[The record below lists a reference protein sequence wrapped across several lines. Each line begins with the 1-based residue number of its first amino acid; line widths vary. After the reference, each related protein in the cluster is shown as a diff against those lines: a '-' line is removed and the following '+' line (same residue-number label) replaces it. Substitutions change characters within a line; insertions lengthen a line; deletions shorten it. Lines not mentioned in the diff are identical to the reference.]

1 MKTTKT
7 KLIASITAAVCIA
20 AGAGL
25 IIAKTAKNPPM
36 VGGYTSSTNE
46 KPPKPIPN
54 VTDEN
59 GNDISGE
66 KYYAMPAKMAFTAAT
81 YADESGNE
89 VNSAVTA
96 NIIATITPNNAANKK
111 VDWSAAFKNPE
122 SEWASGKTL
131 SDYIGVMPAADG
143 SLSATVT
150 CKQPFTGEIVVVCVT
165 RQGKYVATCT
175 VTYAGQPTEIT
186 LAGSTQETDGAY
198 RFGIGN
204 TYEYAIEMSNPF
216 GAVGEK
222 FNDISVSVTGVGQVV
237 LGYMEHFQAQ
247 NKDKWYDASDKT
259 VEYDSLKDALISA
272 SYANGKLTIKTLSA
286 VEDFYRGTGRM
297 DGGRTIFYEG
307 KFRSYVTDCYFNV
320 TLTERNSGCSKTI
333 KVVYD
338 PGVVTGVN
346 MSQNEMEF

>member
-1 MKTTKT
+1 MAKKTLK
-7 KLIASITAAVCIA
+7 KWFIPLLIAGMVGTFCLSGCGKSSVAPISVTQEQSKTGQAKPVKIAKLSMDRAAVSLLSES
-20 AGAGL
+20 AGEQKTVSKKIQA
-25 IIAKTAKNPPM
+25 IIEPSTAKNA
-36 VGGYTSSTNE
+36 S
-46 KPPKPIPN
+46 
-54 VTDEN
+54 
-59 GNDISGE
+59 
-66 KYYAMPAKMAFTAAT
+66 
-81 YADESGNE
+81 
-89 VNSAVTA
+89 
-96 NIIATITPNNAANKK
+96 
-111 VDWSAAFKNPE
+111 VDWSV
-122 SEWASGKTL
+122 EWGEKQNGEVT
-131 SDYIGVMPAADG
+131 DYLTVTPDADG

-165 RQGKYVATCT
+165 RQGGYVATCT
-175 VTYAGQPTEIT
+175 VTYAGQPTDIT

-222 FNDISVSVTGVGQVV
+222 FNDIAVSVTGVGQVV

-247 NKDKWYDASDKT
+247 NKDKWYDASDTT

-272 SYANGKLTIKTLSA
+272 SFANGKLTIKTLSA

-307 KFRSYVTDCYFNV
+307 KFRSYVTECYFNV
-320 TLTERNSGCSKTI
+320 TITERNSGCCKTI
-333 KVVYD
+333 KIMYD

>member
-1 MKTTKT
+1 M
-7 KLIASITAAVCIA
+7 ASTIISSH
-20 AGAGL
+20 AGSVNANQTVSKKIQA
-25 IIAKTAKNPPM
+25 IIEPSTAKNA
-36 VGGYTSSTNE
+36 S
-46 KPPKPIPN
+46 
-54 VTDEN
+54 
-59 GNDISGE
+59 
-66 KYYAMPAKMAFTAAT
+66 
-81 YADESGNE
+81 
-89 VNSAVTA
+89 
-96 NIIATITPNNAANKK
+96 
-111 VDWSAAFKNPE
+111 VDWSV
-122 SEWASGKTL
+122 EWGEKQKAEVT
-131 SDYIGVMPAADG
+131 DYLTVTPDSDG

-175 VTYAGQPTEIT
+175 VTYAGQPTDIT
-186 LAGSTQETDGAY
+186 LTGNTQETDGAY

-204 TYEYAIEMSNPF
+204 TYEYAVEMSNPF

-222 FNDISVSVTGVGQVV
+222 FNDIAVSVTGVGQVV

-247 NKDKWYDASDKT
+247 NKDKWYDTSDET

-272 SYANGKLTIKTLSA
+272 SFANGTLTIKTLSA

-307 KFRSYVTDCYFNV
+307 KFRSYVTECYFNV
-320 TLTERNSGCSKTI
+320 TLTEQNSGCSKTI

>member
-1 MKTTKT
+1 MKKYKAKTLLLSALIAGMVGAFCLSGCVKTGAKCPVNSTEDTTKIEQAT
-7 KLIASITAAVCIA
+7 EQPLKLSLSNAIFEAQSETASISKQIEA
-20 AGAGL
+20 
-25 IIAKTAKNPPM
+25 IITPSTAKNA
-36 VGGYTSSTNE
+36 E
-46 KPPKPIPN
+46 
-54 VTDEN
+54 
-59 GNDISGE
+59 
-66 KYYAMPAKMAFTAAT
+66 
-81 YADESGNE
+81 
-89 VNSAVTA
+89 
-96 NIIATITPNNAANKK
+96 
-111 VDWSAAFKNPE
+111 VDWSV
-122 SEWASGKTL
+122 EWGNNQSGEVT
-131 SDYIGVMPAADG
+131 DYITVTPETDG
-143 SLSATVT
+143 ALKATVT

-165 RQGKYVATCT
+165 RQGGYVATCT
-175 VTYAGQPTEIT
+175 VTYAGQPTDIT
-186 LAGSTQETDGAY
+186 LAGEISETDGAY

-204 TYEYAIEMSNPF
+204 TYEYAVEMSNPF

-222 FNDISVSVTGVGQVV
+222 FNDIAVSVTGVGQVV

-247 NKDKWYDASDKT
+247 NKDKWYDTSDET

-307 KFRSYVTDCYFNV
+307 KFRSYVTECYFNV
-320 TLTERNSGCSKTI
+320 TLTEQNSGCSKTI

>member
-1 MKTTKT
+1 MKKYKVKT
-7 KLIASITAAVCIA
+7 LLASALIAGMAGTFCLSGCGKISAATISVTQEQDQTEQA
-20 AGAGL
+20 KPVK
-25 IIAKTAKNPPM
+25 IAKLSMASTIISSHAGSVNANQTVSKKIQAIIEPSTAKNA
-36 VGGYTSSTNE
+36 S
-46 KPPKPIPN
+46 
-54 VTDEN
+54 
-59 GNDISGE
+59 
-66 KYYAMPAKMAFTAAT
+66 
-81 YADESGNE
+81 
-89 VNSAVTA
+89 
-96 NIIATITPNNAANKK
+96 
-111 VDWSAAFKNPE
+111 VDWSV
-122 SEWASGKTL
+122 EWGEKQNGEVT
-131 SDYIGVMPAADG
+131 DYLTVTPDADG

-165 RQGKYVATCT
+165 RQGGYVATCT
-175 VTYAGQPTEIT
+175 VTYAGQPTDIT
-186 LAGSTQETDGAY
+186 LAGEVSETDGAY

-204 TYEYAIEMSNPF
+204 TYEYAIEMSNSF

-247 NKDKWYDASDKT
+247 NKDKWYDTSDET

-272 SYANGKLTIKTLSA
+272 SFANGKLTIKTLSA

>member
-1 MKTTKT
+1 MAKKTLKKWFIPLFIAGIVGTFCLSGCGKVSAAPISVT
-7 KLIASITAAVCIA
+7 QEQSQTVQEQPVKIAKLSMDGT
-20 AGAGL
+20 
-25 IIAKTAKNPPM
+25 IIAPLADSVNANQTVSKKIQAIIEPSTAKDA
-36 VGGYTSSTNE
+36 S
-46 KPPKPIPN
+46 
-54 VTDEN
+54 
-59 GNDISGE
+59 
-66 KYYAMPAKMAFTAAT
+66 
-81 YADESGNE
+81 
-89 VNSAVTA
+89 
-96 NIIATITPNNAANKK
+96 
-111 VDWSAAFKNPE
+111 VDWSV
-122 SEWASGKTL
+122 EWGEKQNGAVT
-131 SDYIGVMPAADG
+131 DYLTVTPDSDG
-143 SLSATVT
+143 SLFATVT

-175 VTYAGQPTEIT
+175 VTYAGQPTDIT
-186 LAGSTQETDGAY
+186 LTGNTQETDGAY

-204 TYEYAIEMSNPF
+204 TYEYAVEMSNPF

-247 NKDKWYDASDKT
+247 NKDKWYDTSDET

-272 SYANGKLTIKTLSA
+272 SYDSGTLTIKTLSA

-307 KFRSYVTDCYFNV
+307 KFRSYVTECYFNV

>member
-1 MKTTKT
+1 MVKKTLK
-7 KLIASITAAVCIA
+7 KGLIPLLIAGMVGTFCLSGCGKSSAAPIPVTQEQSQTGQAKPVKIAKLSMDRAAVSLLSEN
-20 AGAGL
+20 AGEQMTVSKKIQA
-25 IIAKTAKNPPM
+25 IIEPSTAKN
-36 VGGYTSSTNE
+36 
-46 KPPKPIPN
+46 
-54 VTDEN
+54 VT
-59 GNDISGE
+59 
-66 KYYAMPAKMAFTAAT
+66 
-81 YADESGNE
+81 
-89 VNSAVTA
+89 
-96 NIIATITPNNAANKK
+96 
-111 VDWSAAFKNPE
+111 VDWSV
-122 SEWASGKTL
+122 EWGEKQKAEVT
-131 SDYIGVMPAADG
+131 DYLTVTPDADG

-175 VTYAGQPTEIT
+175 VTYAGQPTDIT
-186 LAGSTQETDGAY
+186 LTGSTQETDGAY

-204 TYEYAIEMSNPF
+204 TYEYAVEMSNPF

-222 FNDISVSVTGVGQVV
+222 FNNVTVSVTGVGQVI
-237 LGYMEHFQAQ
+237 LGYMEHFQTQ
-247 NKDKWYDASDKT
+247 NKDKWYDASDTT

-307 KFRSYVTDCYFNV
+307 KFRSYVSECYFNV
-320 TLTERNSGCSKTI
+320 TLTEQNSGCSKTI

>member
-1 MKTTKT
+1 MVKKTLK
-7 KLIASITAAVCIA
+7 KGLIPLLIAGMVGAFCLSGCGKSFAAPIPVTQEQSQTGQA
-20 AGAGL
+20 KPVK
-25 IIAKTAKNPPM
+25 IAKLSMESTIISPFSESAGEQKTVSKKIQAIIEPSTAKNA
-36 VGGYTSSTNE
+36 S
-46 KPPKPIPN
+46 
-54 VTDEN
+54 
-59 GNDISGE
+59 
-66 KYYAMPAKMAFTAAT
+66 
-81 YADESGNE
+81 
-89 VNSAVTA
+89 
-96 NIIATITPNNAANKK
+96 
-111 VDWSAAFKNPE
+111 VDWSV
-122 SEWASGKTL
+122 EWGEKQNGEVT
-131 SDYIGVMPAADG
+131 DYLTVTPDSDG

-165 RQGKYVATCT
+165 RQGGYVATCT
-175 VTYAGQPTEIT
+175 VTYAGQPTDIT
-186 LAGSTQETDGAY
+186 LAGEVSETDGAY

-204 TYEYAIEMSNPF
+204 TYEYAVEMSNPF

-222 FNDISVSVTGVGQVV
+222 FNNVTVSVTGVGQVI
-237 LGYMEHFQAQ
+237 LGYMEHFQTQ
-247 NKDKWYDASDKT
+247 NKDKWYDASDTT

-307 KFRSYVTDCYFNV
+307 KFRSYVTECYFNV
-320 TLTERNSGCSKTI
+320 TLTEQNSGCSKTI

>member
-1 MKTTKT
+1 MIKYKAKTLLLSAFIAGMVGAFGLSGCGKSSAEIPVKQSETVQEQPVKIA
-7 KLIASITAAVCIA
+7 KLSMDRAAVSLLSDS
-20 AGAGL
+20 AGEQKTVSKKIQA
-25 IIAKTAKNPPM
+25 IIEPSTAKN
-36 VGGYTSSTNE
+36 
-46 KPPKPIPN
+46 
-54 VTDEN
+54 VT
-59 GNDISGE
+59 
-66 KYYAMPAKMAFTAAT
+66 
-81 YADESGNE
+81 
-89 VNSAVTA
+89 
-96 NIIATITPNNAANKK
+96 
-111 VDWSAAFKNPE
+111 VDWSV
-122 SEWASGKTL
+122 EWGEKQNGEVT
-131 SDYIGVMPAADG
+131 DYLTVTPDSDG

-216 GAVGEK
+216 GAVSEK
-222 FNDISVSVTGVGQVV
+222 FNDIAVSVTGVGQVV
-237 LGYMEHFQAQ
+237 IGYMEHFQTQ
-247 NKDKWYDASDKT
+247 NKDKWYDASDET

-307 KFRSYVTDCYFNV
+307 KFRSYVTECYFNV

>member
-1 MKTTKT
+1 MKKYKAKT
-7 KLIASITAAVCIA
+7 LLLSALIAGMVGAFCLSGCGKSSAAPISVTQEQSQTGQAKPVKIA
-20 AGAGL
+20 KLSMDGT
-25 IIAKTAKNPPM
+25 IIAPLAGSVNANQTVSKKIQAIIEPSTAKNA
-36 VGGYTSSTNE
+36 S
-46 KPPKPIPN
+46 
-54 VTDEN
+54 
-59 GNDISGE
+59 
-66 KYYAMPAKMAFTAAT
+66 
-81 YADESGNE
+81 
-89 VNSAVTA
+89 
-96 NIIATITPNNAANKK
+96 
-111 VDWSAAFKNPE
+111 VDWSV
-122 SEWASGKTL
+122 EWGEKQNGAVT
-131 SDYIGVMPAADG
+131 DYLTVTPDSDG

-186 LAGSTQETDGAY
+186 LTGSTQETDGAY

-204 TYEYAIEMSNPF
+204 TYEYAVEMSNPF
-216 GAVGEK
+216 GSVGEK
-222 FNDISVSVTGVGQVV
+222 FNNVTVSVTGVGQVI

-247 NKDKWYDASDKT
+247 NKDKWYDTSDET

-272 SYANGKLTIKTLSA
+272 SFANGKLTIKTLSA

-307 KFRSYVTDCYFNV
+307 KFRSYVTECYFNV

>member
-1 MKTTKT
+1 MKKYKVKT
-7 KLIASITAAVCIA
+7 LLASALIAGMAGTFCLSGCGKISAATISVTQEQDQTEQA
-20 AGAGL
+20 KPVK
-25 IIAKTAKNPPM
+25 IAKLSMASTIISSHAGSVNANQTVSKKIQAIIEPSTAKNA
-36 VGGYTSSTNE
+36 S
-46 KPPKPIPN
+46 
-54 VTDEN
+54 
-59 GNDISGE
+59 
-66 KYYAMPAKMAFTAAT
+66 
-81 YADESGNE
+81 
-89 VNSAVTA
+89 
-96 NIIATITPNNAANKK
+96 
-111 VDWSAAFKNPE
+111 VDWSV
-122 SEWASGKTL
+122 EWGEKQNGEVT
-131 SDYIGVMPAADG
+131 DYLTVTPDADG

-165 RQGKYVATCT
+165 RQGGYVATCT
-175 VTYAGQPTEIT
+175 VTYAGQPTDIT
-186 LAGSTQETDGAY
+186 LAGEVSETDGAY

-222 FNDISVSVTGVGQVV
+222 FNNVTVSVTGVGQVI
-237 LGYMEHFQAQ
+237 LGYMEHFQTQ
-247 NKDKWYDASDKT
+247 NKDKWYDASDTT

-272 SYANGKLTIKTLSA
+272 SYADGKLTIKTLSA

-307 KFRSYVTDCYFNV
+307 KFRSYVTECYFNV

>member
-1 MKTTKT
+1 MAKKTLK
-7 KLIASITAAVCIA
+7 KWLIPLFV
-20 AGAGL
+20 AGMVGTFCLSGCGKISAE
-25 IIAKTAKNPPM
+25 IPVKQSEIVQEQPVKIAKLSMASTIISPLAGSVNANQTVSKKIQAIIEPSTAKN
-36 VGGYTSSTNE
+36 TS
-46 KPPKPIPN
+46 
-54 VTDEN
+54 
-59 GNDISGE
+59 
-66 KYYAMPAKMAFTAAT
+66 
-81 YADESGNE
+81 
-89 VNSAVTA
+89 
-96 NIIATITPNNAANKK
+96 
-111 VDWSAAFKNPE
+111 VDWSV
-122 SEWASGKTL
+122 EWGEKQNGEVT
-131 SDYIGVMPAADG
+131 DYLTVTPDSDG

-175 VTYAGQPTEIT
+175 VTYAGQPTDIT
-186 LAGSTQETDGAY
+186 LTGNTQETDGAY

-204 TYEYAIEMSNPF
+204 TYEYAVEMSNPF

-222 FNDISVSVTGVGQVV
+222 FNNVMVSVTGVGQVI
-237 LGYMEHFQAQ
+237 LGYMEHFKAQ
-247 NKDKWYDASDKT
+247 DKDVWYDASNET

-272 SYANGKLTIKTLSA
+272 SYDSGTLTIKTLSA

-320 TLTERNSGCSKTI
+320 TLTEQNSGCSKTV

>member
-1 MKTTKT
+1 MKKYKVKT
-7 KLIASITAAVCIA
+7 LLASALIAGM
-20 AGAGL
+20 AGTFCLSGCGK
-25 IIAKTAKNPPM
+25 ISVEIPVKQSEMVQEQPVKIAKLSMDGTIITPHAGSVNVNQTVSKKIQAIIEPSTAKN
-36 VGGYTSSTNE
+36 
-46 KPPKPIPN
+46 
-54 VTDEN
+54 VT
-59 GNDISGE
+59 
-66 KYYAMPAKMAFTAAT
+66 
-81 YADESGNE
+81 
-89 VNSAVTA
+89 
-96 NIIATITPNNAANKK
+96 
-111 VDWSAAFKNPE
+111 VDWSV
-122 SEWASGKTL
+122 EWGEKQKAEVT
-131 SDYIGVMPAADG
+131 DYLTVTPDSDG

-150 CKQPFTGEIVVVCVT
+150 CKQPFSGEIVVVCVT

-186 LAGSTQETDGAY
+186 LTGSTQETDGAY

-204 TYEYAIEMSNPF
+204 TYEYAIEMGNPF

-222 FNDISVSVTGVGQVV
+222 FNDIAVSVTGVGQVV

-247 NKDKWYDASDKT
+247 NKDKWYDTSDET

-272 SYANGKLTIKTLSA
+272 SFANGNLTIKTLSA

-346 MSQNEMEF
+346 MSQNKMEF

>member
-1 MKTTKT
+1 MKKYKVKT
-7 KLIASITAAVCIA
+7 LLASALIADM
-20 AGAGL
+20 AGTFCLSGCGKISAE
-25 IIAKTAKNPPM
+25 IPVKQSEMVQEQPVKIAKLSMDGTIITPHAGSVNVNQTVSKKIQAIIEPSTAKNAE
-36 VGGYTSSTNE
+36 VDWAVEWGNNQSGE
-46 KPPKPIPN
+46 
-54 VTDEN
+54 VTDY
-59 GNDISGE
+59 I
-66 KYYAMPAKMAFTAAT
+66 T
-81 YADESGNE
+81 
-89 VNSAVTA
+89 VT
-96 NIIATITPNNAANKK
+96 
-111 VDWSAAFKNPE
+111 PE
-122 SEWASGKTL
+122 T
-131 SDYIGVMPAADG
+131 DG
-143 SLSATVT
+143 ALKATVT

-175 VTYAGQPTEIT
+175 VTYAGQPTDIT
-186 LAGSTQETDGAY
+186 LTGSTQETDGAY

-222 FNDISVSVTGVGQVV
+222 FNDIVVSVTGVGQVI

-247 NKDKWYDASDKT
+247 NKDKWYDTSDET

-272 SYANGKLTIKTLSA
+272 SYADGKLTIKTLSA

>member
-1 MKTTKT
+1 MVKKTFK
-7 KLIASITAAVCIA
+7 KGLIPLLIAGMVGAFCLSGCGKSSAAPISVTQEQSQTGQA
-20 AGAGL
+20 KPVK
-25 IIAKTAKNPPM
+25 IAKLSMDGTNIAPHAGSVNANQTVSKKIQAIIEPSTAKNA
-36 VGGYTSSTNE
+36 S
-46 KPPKPIPN
+46 
-54 VTDEN
+54 
-59 GNDISGE
+59 
-66 KYYAMPAKMAFTAAT
+66 
-81 YADESGNE
+81 
-89 VNSAVTA
+89 
-96 NIIATITPNNAANKK
+96 
-111 VDWSAAFKNPE
+111 VDWSV
-122 SEWASGKTL
+122 EWGEKQKTEVT
-131 SDYIGVMPAADG
+131 DYLTVTPDADG

-165 RQGKYVATCT
+165 RQGKYVATCI

-247 NKDKWYDASDKT
+247 NKDKWYDTSDET
-259 VEYDSLKDALISA
+259 VEYNSLKDALISA
-272 SYANGKLTIKTLSA
+272 SFANGKLTIKTLSA

-307 KFRSYVTDCYFNV
+307 KFRSYVSECYFNV

>member
-1 MKTTKT
+1 MKKYKAKT
-7 KLIASITAAVCIA
+7 LLLSALIAGMVGTFCLSGCGKISAEIPVKQSEMVQEQPVKIAKLSMDRAAVSLLSDSVGEQKAVSKKIQA
-20 AGAGL
+20 
-25 IIAKTAKNPPM
+25 IIEPSTAKNA
-36 VGGYTSSTNE
+36 S
-46 KPPKPIPN
+46 
-54 VTDEN
+54 
-59 GNDISGE
+59 
-66 KYYAMPAKMAFTAAT
+66 
-81 YADESGNE
+81 
-89 VNSAVTA
+89 
-96 NIIATITPNNAANKK
+96 
-111 VDWSAAFKNPE
+111 VDWSV
-122 SEWASGKTL
+122 EWGEKQNGAVT
-131 SDYIGVMPAADG
+131 DYLTVTPDSDG

-150 CKQPFTGEIVVVCVT
+150 CKQPFSGEIVVVCVT

-175 VTYAGQPTEIT
+175 VTYAGQPTDIT
-186 LAGSTQETDGAY
+186 LTGSTQETDGAY

-216 GAVGEK
+216 GLVGEK

-247 NKDKWYDASDKT
+247 NKDKWYDTSDET

-272 SYANGKLTIKTLSA
+272 SFANGKLTIKTLSA

-346 MSQNEMEF
+346 MSRNEMEF

>member
-1 MKTTKT
+1 MKKYKVKT
-7 KLIASITAAVCIA
+7 LLASALIAGM
-20 AGAGL
+20 AGTFCLSGCGK
-25 IIAKTAKNPPM
+25 ISVEIPVKQSEMVQEQPVKIAKLSMDGTIITPHAGSVNVNQTVSKKIQAIIEPSTAKN
-36 VGGYTSSTNE
+36 
-46 KPPKPIPN
+46 
-54 VTDEN
+54 VT
-59 GNDISGE
+59 
-66 KYYAMPAKMAFTAAT
+66 
-81 YADESGNE
+81 
-89 VNSAVTA
+89 
-96 NIIATITPNNAANKK
+96 
-111 VDWSAAFKNPE
+111 VDWSV
-122 SEWASGKTL
+122 EWGKKQNGEVT
-131 SDYIGVMPAADG
+131 DYLTVTPDSDG

-150 CKQPFTGEIVVVCVT
+150 CKQPFSGEIVVVCVT
-165 RQGKYVATCT
+165 RQGGYVATCT
-175 VTYAGQPTEIT
+175 VTYAGQPTDIT
-186 LAGSTQETDGAY
+186 LTGSTQETDGAY

-204 TYEYAIEMSNPF
+204 TYEYAVEMSNPF

-222 FNDISVSVTGVGQVV
+222 FNDIAVSVTGVGQVI
-237 LGYMEHFQAQ
+237 LGYMEHFQTQ
-247 NKDKWYDASDKT
+247 NKDKWYDASDTT

-333 KVVYD
+333 KIMYD

>member
-1 MKTTKT
+1 MAKKTLK
-7 KLIASITAAVCIA
+7 KWLIPLFVAGMVGTFCLSGCGKIA
-20 AGAGL
+20 AE
-25 IIAKTAKNPPM
+25 IPVKQSEMVQEQPVKIAKLSMDSAIISTLAGSVNANQTVSKKIQAIIEPSTAKN
-36 VGGYTSSTNE
+36 TS
-46 KPPKPIPN
+46 
-54 VTDEN
+54 
-59 GNDISGE
+59 
-66 KYYAMPAKMAFTAAT
+66 
-81 YADESGNE
+81 
-89 VNSAVTA
+89 
-96 NIIATITPNNAANKK
+96 
-111 VDWSAAFKNPE
+111 VDWSV
-122 SEWASGKTL
+122 EWGEKQNGAVT
-131 SDYIGVMPAADG
+131 DYLTVTPDSDG

-165 RQGKYVATCT
+165 RQGGYVATCT

-186 LAGSTQETDGAY
+186 LTGSTQETDGAY

-204 TYEYAIEMSNPF
+204 TYEYTVEMSNPF
-216 GAVGEK
+216 GVVGEK
-222 FNDISVSVTGVGQVV
+222 FNDIAVSVTGVGQVI
-237 LGYMEHFQAQ
+237 LGYMEHFKAQ
-247 NKDKWYDASDKT
+247 DKDKWYDASDET

-338 PGVVTGVN
+338 PGMVTGVN

>member
-1 MKTTKT
+1 MKKYKVKT
-7 KLIASITAAVCIA
+7 LLASALIAGMAGTFCLSGCGKISAATISVTQEQDQPEQAKPVKIA
-20 AGAGL
+20 KLSMDGT
-25 IIAKTAKNPPM
+25 IIAPLAGSVNADQTVSKKIQAIIEPSTAKN
-36 VGGYTSSTNE
+36 
-46 KPPKPIPN
+46 
-54 VTDEN
+54 VT
-59 GNDISGE
+59 
-66 KYYAMPAKMAFTAAT
+66 
-81 YADESGNE
+81 
-89 VNSAVTA
+89 
-96 NIIATITPNNAANKK
+96 
-111 VDWSAAFKNPE
+111 VDWSV
-122 SEWASGKTL
+122 EWGEKQKAEVT
-131 SDYIGVMPAADG
+131 DYLTVTPDSDG

-165 RQGKYVATCT
+165 RQGKYVATCI
-175 VTYAGQPTEIT
+175 VTYAGQPTEIIIT
-186 LAGSTQETDGAY
+186 GSTPETDGAY

-204 TYEYAIEMSNPF
+204 TYEYAVEMSNPF
-216 GAVGEK
+216 GSVGEK
-222 FNDISVSVTGVGQVV
+222 FNDIAVSVTGVGQVV

-247 NKDKWYDASDKT
+247 NKDKWYDTSDET

-272 SYANGKLTIKTLSA
+272 SFANGKLTIKTLSA

-320 TLTERNSGCSKTI
+320 TLTEQNSGCRKTI

>member
-1 MKTTKT
+1 MKKYKAKT
-7 KLIASITAAVCIA
+7 LLLSAFIAGMVGTFCLSACGKSSVAPISVTQEQSQTEQAKPVK
-20 AGAGL
+20 
-25 IIAKTAKNPPM
+25 IAKLSMDGTNIAPHAGSVNANQTVSKKIQAIIEPSTAKNA
-36 VGGYTSSTNE
+36 S
-46 KPPKPIPN
+46 
-54 VTDEN
+54 
-59 GNDISGE
+59 
-66 KYYAMPAKMAFTAAT
+66 
-81 YADESGNE
+81 
-89 VNSAVTA
+89 
-96 NIIATITPNNAANKK
+96 
-111 VDWSAAFKNPE
+111 VDWSV
-122 SEWASGKTL
+122 EWGEKQNGEVT
-131 SDYIGVMPAADG
+131 DYLTVTPDADG

-150 CKQPFTGEIVVVCVT
+150 CKQPFSGEIVVVCVT
-165 RQGKYVATCT
+165 RQGKYVATCI
-175 VTYAGQPTEIT
+175 VTYAGQPTDIT
-186 LAGSTQETDGAY
+186 LTGSTQETDGAY

-216 GAVGEK
+216 GSVGEK
-222 FNDISVSVTGVGQVV
+222 FNNVTVSVTGVGQVI

-247 NKDKWYDASDKT
+247 NKDKWYDASDTT

-272 SYANGKLTIKTLSA
+272 SFANGKLTIKTLSA

>member
-1 MKTTKT
+1 MKKYKVKT
-7 KLIASITAAVCIA
+7 LLASALIAGMAGTFCLSGCGKISAATISVTQEQDQTEQA
-20 AGAGL
+20 KPVK
-25 IIAKTAKNPPM
+25 IAKLSMASTIISSHAGSVNANQTVSKKIQAIIEPSTAKNA
-36 VGGYTSSTNE
+36 S
-46 KPPKPIPN
+46 
-54 VTDEN
+54 
-59 GNDISGE
+59 
-66 KYYAMPAKMAFTAAT
+66 
-81 YADESGNE
+81 
-89 VNSAVTA
+89 
-96 NIIATITPNNAANKK
+96 
-111 VDWSAAFKNPE
+111 VDWSV
-122 SEWASGKTL
+122 EWGEKQNGEVT
-131 SDYIGVMPAADG
+131 DYLTVTPDADG

-165 RQGKYVATCT
+165 RQGGYVATCT
-175 VTYAGQPTEIT
+175 VTYAGQPTDIT
-186 LAGSTQETDGAY
+186 LAGEVSETDGAY

-216 GAVGEK
+216 GSVGEK
-222 FNDISVSVTGVGQVV
+222 FNNVTVSVTGVGQVV

-247 NKDKWYDASDKT
+247 NKDKWYDTSDET

-272 SYANGKLTIKTLSA
+272 SFANGKLTIKTLSA

>member
-1 MKTTKT
+1 MVKKTLK
-7 KLIASITAAVCIA
+7 KGLIPLLIAGMVGTFCLSGFGKSSAAPIPVTQEQSQTGQAKPVKIAKLSMDRAAVSLLSEN
-20 AGAGL
+20 AGEQMTVSKKIQA
-25 IIAKTAKNPPM
+25 IIEPSTAKN
-36 VGGYTSSTNE
+36 
-46 KPPKPIPN
+46 
-54 VTDEN
+54 VT
-59 GNDISGE
+59 
-66 KYYAMPAKMAFTAAT
+66 
-81 YADESGNE
+81 
-89 VNSAVTA
+89 
-96 NIIATITPNNAANKK
+96 
-111 VDWSAAFKNPE
+111 VDWSV
-122 SEWASGKTL
+122 EWGEKQKAEVT
-131 SDYIGVMPAADG
+131 DYLTVTPDADG

-175 VTYAGQPTEIT
+175 VTYAGQPTDIT
-186 LAGSTQETDGAY
+186 LTGSTQETDGAY

-204 TYEYAIEMSNPF
+204 TYEYAVEMSNPF

-222 FNDISVSVTGVGQVV
+222 FNNVTVSVTGVGQVI
-237 LGYMEHFQAQ
+237 LGYMEHFQTQ
-247 NKDKWYDASDKT
+247 NKDKWYDASDTT

-307 KFRSYVTDCYFNV
+307 KFRSYVSECYFNV
-320 TLTERNSGCSKTI
+320 TLTEQNSGCSKTI

>member
-1 MKTTKT
+1 MAKKTLKKWLIPLFVAGMVGTFCLSGCGKVSAAPISVT
-7 KLIASITAAVCIA
+7 QEQNQTEQEKPVKIAKLSMDGT
-20 AGAGL
+20 
-25 IIAKTAKNPPM
+25 IIAPHAGSVNANQTVSKKIQAIIEPSTAKNA
-36 VGGYTSSTNE
+36 S
-46 KPPKPIPN
+46 
-54 VTDEN
+54 
-59 GNDISGE
+59 
-66 KYYAMPAKMAFTAAT
+66 
-81 YADESGNE
+81 
-89 VNSAVTA
+89 
-96 NIIATITPNNAANKK
+96 
-111 VDWSAAFKNPE
+111 VDWSV
-122 SEWASGKTL
+122 EWGEKQNGAVT
-131 SDYIGVMPAADG
+131 DYLMVTPDSDG

-175 VTYAGQPTEIT
+175 VTYAGQPTDIT
-186 LAGSTQETDGAY
+186 LTGNTQETDGAY

-204 TYEYAIEMSNPF
+204 TYEYAVEMSNPF

-222 FNDISVSVTGVGQVV
+222 FNDIAVSVTGVGQVI
-237 LGYMEHFQAQ
+237 LGYMEHFQTQ
-247 NKDKWYDASDKT
+247 NKDKWYDASDTT

-272 SYANGKLTIKTLSA
+272 SYADGKLTIKTLSA

-307 KFRSYVTDCYFNV
+307 KFRSYVSECYFNV
-320 TLTERNSGCSKTI
+320 TLTEQNSGCIKTI

>member
-1 MKTTKT
+1 M
-7 KLIASITAAVCIA
+7 LFR
-20 AGAGL
+20 
-25 IIAKTAKNPPM
+25 
-36 VGGYTSSTNE
+36 ST
-46 KPPKPIPN
+46 
-54 VTDEN
+54 VTPD
-59 GNDISGE
+59 S
-66 KYYAMPAKMAFTAAT
+66 
-81 YADESGNE
+81 
-89 VNSAVTA
+89 
-96 NIIATITPNNAANKK
+96 
-111 VDWSAAFKNPE
+111 
-122 SEWASGKTL
+122 
-131 SDYIGVMPAADG
+131 DG

-175 VTYAGQPTEIT
+175 VTYAGQPTDIT
-186 LAGSTQETDGAY
+186 LTVNTQETDGAY

-204 TYEYAIEMSNPF
+204 TYEYAVEMSNPF

-222 FNDISVSVTGVGQVV
+222 FNDIAVSVTGVGQVV

-247 NKDKWYDASDKT
+247 NKDKWYDTSDET

-272 SYANGKLTIKTLSA
+272 SFANGTLTIKTLSA

-307 KFRSYVTDCYFNV
+307 KFRSYVTECYFNV
-320 TLTERNSGCSKTI
+320 TLTEQNSGCSKTI